1 MAISVPL
8 ELPEETLKQLQQLML
23 VSAQDAFKQAS
34 QQQSFRPWMTLSET
48 AKYMHISPHT
58 LNKFIKQG
66 LRPSLVNGVQRISQK
81 EADRF
86 YNEHQI

>member
-8 ELPEETLKQLQQLML
+8 ELPEETLKQLQQIML
-23 VSAQDAFKQAS
+23 VSARNAFKQAS

-48 AKYMHISPHT
+48 AEYMHISPNT